1 MLQPFDLITYLTN
14 CTFILQSAYYMAGI
28 KLSEHPCESV
38 DLQRHLP
45 SKSSTTTSSVIAA
58 EEAFEALREEPDS
71 VFGDDDST
79 LTHDVTAPA
88 RKQPRLSTVSD
99 IFASSPPATDL
110 GILTPFFGVYKP
122 GDPAPEVVRL
132 QILDILRFDS
142 SGYLDLHL
150 SDGEWYSRVKVSAS
164 FRDYFL

>member
-1 MLQPFDLITYLTN
+1 M
-14 CTFILQSAYYMAGI
+14 QSAYYVAGI
-28 KLSEHPCESV
+28 KLSEHPCESI

-71 VFGDDDST
+71 VFGDEDST
-79 LTHDVTAPA
+79 LTNDEITAPA

-99 IFASSPPATDL
+99 IFASSPPATDP
-110 GILTPFFGVYKP
+110 GILTPFFGIYNP
-122 GDPAPEVVRL
+122 GDPAPEVVKL
-132 QILDILRFDS
+132 QIMDILRFDS
-142 SGYLDLHL
+142 SGFIDLHL

-164 FRDYFL
+164 YRDYFL